1 MAMTK
6 HKNVF
11 EIKACENKKMDAHA
25 HRGINLIHN
34 YIYTNSAL
42 P

>member
-11 EIKACENKKMDAHA
+11 EVKACENKKWMHT
-25 HRGINLIHN
+25 GINLIHN

-42 P
+42 A